1 MDNLTIILLLVVFG
15 FVLIIL
21 LFKFVEFLTAFLW
34 DIKYIN
40 SEIARCT
47 GSEKNYWRI
56 EKKKLFLS
64 LLPFY
69 KNKK

>member
-1 MDNLTIILLLVVFG
+1 MDSVTIILLLVVCG
-15 FVLIIL
+15 FAFIII

-34 DIKYIN
+34 DLKYIN

-47 GSEKNYWRI
+47 GSERRYWKI